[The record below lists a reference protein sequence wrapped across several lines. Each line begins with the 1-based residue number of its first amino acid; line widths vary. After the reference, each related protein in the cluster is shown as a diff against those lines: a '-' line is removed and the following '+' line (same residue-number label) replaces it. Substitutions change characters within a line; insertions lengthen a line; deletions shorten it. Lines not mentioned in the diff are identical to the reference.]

1 MNLQL
6 NQRPNQNGD
15 HLMGHYINLAKTGQL
30 PLFFNEWLK
39 APLEEE
45 RPVSLAKANR
55 TVRSFFKKCEKHRG
69 LERKKT
75 LLIALPDDERQD
87 FIRSFLKVVERDI
100 IKDLRNLH

>member
-1 MNLQL
+1 MNLNL
-6 NQRPNQNGD
+6 NQKPAVNTDN
-15 HLMGHYINLAKTGQL
+15 LMDHYIGLAKTGHF

-39 APLEEE
+39 APLKEN

-55 TVRSFFKKCEKHRG
+55 TVRSFFKKSEKHRS

-75 LLIALPDDERQD
+75 LLIALPDKERQE
-87 FIRSFLKVVERDI
+87 FISSFLKVVERDI